1 MLNLDFLEHRK
12 SRILISGSNG
22 FVGCALAKRLF
33 ALGFENLFLTSSS
46 SSKLDFGSFFQIDFS
61 DISALVALLSEIKPE
76 YIINT
81 AAISSIEG
89 AFFQPEKALEVNA
102 FAPEMLARYSAT
114 YKAKLVHFSTDFVFD
129 GTHTAMTENHKE
141 NPISSYG
148 SSKWLG
154 DKLIEHCCNNHVIIR
169 PIMVFG
175 EKEEWQRHNFYTW
188 LEQAL
193 QKNDSVNITAD
204 QWRQPTYISDL
215 VEAVLQLTFSDATG
229 VHHIAGADYLNVMDF
244 ARKIALS
251 FNEPEDKLN
260 AIDTHVLGTP
270 EPRPLASGFDLSKV
284 QKAIYYH
291 PKSIDKAILHIKNG
305 R

>member
-1 MLNLDFLEHRK
+1 MRNLDLREYK
-12 SRILISGSNG
+12 SARVLITGSNG
-22 FVGCALAKRLF
+22 FVGCALAKSLF
-33 ALGFENLFLTSSS
+33 ALGFENLILTSSS

-61 DISALVALLSEIKPE
+61 DISTLSALLSEVKPD

-102 FAPEMLARYSAT
+102 FAPELLARYCAIH
-114 YKAKLVHFSTDFVFD
+114 KVKLVHFSTDFVFD
-129 GTHTAMTENHKE
+129 GTHSSINESQNEK
-141 NPISSYG
+141 PISSYG

-154 DKLIEHCCNNHVIIR
+154 DKLIQDCCTNYVIIR

-204 QWRQPTYISDL
+204 QWRQPTYIVDL
-215 VEAVLQLTFSDATG
+215 LDAVLQLTFSPVTG
-229 VHHIAGADYLNVMDF
+229 LYHLAGADYLNVMDF
-244 ARKIALS
+244 ARKIAMT
-251 FNEPEDKLN
+251 FNQPDNKLK
-260 AIDTHVLGTP
+260 AIDTHVLGAP
-270 EPRPLASGFDLSKV
+270 EPRPLTSGFDLNKV

>member
-1 MLNLDFLEHRK
+1 MGNLDFSEHRK
-12 SRILISGSNG
+12 SRVLITGSNG

-46 SSKLDFGSFFQIDFS
+46 SSKLKFGSFFQLDFS
-61 DISALVALLSEIKPE
+61 DLASLSNVLTEVKPD

-89 AFFQPEKALEVNA
+89 VFFQPEKALEVNA
-102 FAPEMLARYSAT
+102 FAPEMFARYC
-114 YKAKLVHFSTDFVFD
+114 AKHHVKLIHFSTDFVFD
-129 GTHTAMTENHKE
+129 GTHSTTSEKQNEK
-141 NPISSYG
+141 PISSYG

-154 DKLIEHCCNNHVIIR
+154 DKLIELCLTNYVIVR

-193 QKNDSVNITAD
+193 QKNDFVNITAD
-204 QWRQPTYISDL
+204 QWRQPTYIVDL
-215 VEAVLQLTFSDATG
+215 LDAVLQLTFSSVTG
-229 VHHIAGADYLNVMDF
+229 LYHIAGVDYLNVIDF
-244 ARKIALS
+244 AKKIVKS
-251 FNEPEDKLN
+251 FNQPENKLR
-260 AIDTHVLGTP
+260 AIKTNDLGAP
-270 EPRPLASGFDLSKV
+270 EPRPLASGFDLNKV
-284 QKAIYYH
+284 QRAIYYD
-291 PKSIDKAILHIKNG
+291 PKSIDETILRIKNC